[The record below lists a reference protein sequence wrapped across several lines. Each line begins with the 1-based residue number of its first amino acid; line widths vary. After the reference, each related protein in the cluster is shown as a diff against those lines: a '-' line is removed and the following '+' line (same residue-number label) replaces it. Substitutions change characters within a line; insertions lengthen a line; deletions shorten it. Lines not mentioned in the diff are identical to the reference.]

1 LTAAACRDGFL
12 FSRDLAERSDGDV
25 VISEDAQGKVS
36 ITMEAGFFGLTL
48 HVDDLANGFLVAR
61 IETGPGMKGYV
72 LSGKCR
78 YGREHA
84 KQ

>member
-1 LTAAACRDGFL
+1 LTAAACRDSFL
-12 FSRDLAERSDGDV
+12 FSRDLAKRSDGDV
-25 VISEDAQGKVS
+25 VISEDAQGEVS

-48 HVDDLANGFLVAR
+48 HVDDLANSFLVAR
-61 IETGPGMKGYV
+61 IETGPGMKGDV